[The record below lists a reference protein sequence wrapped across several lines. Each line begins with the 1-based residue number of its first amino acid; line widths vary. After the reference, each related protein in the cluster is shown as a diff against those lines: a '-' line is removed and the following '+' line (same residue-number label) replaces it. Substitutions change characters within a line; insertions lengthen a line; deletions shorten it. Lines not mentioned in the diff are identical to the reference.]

1 MIAAAMAQVD
11 ERIRAVRRVCAFGA
25 FERLF
30 SIWHAFHLPLFLMP
44 LVAGIVHVIAV
55 NVY

>member
-1 MIAAAMAQVD
+1 
-11 ERIRAVRRVCAFGA
+11 VRRVCAFGA
-25 FERLF
+25 YERLF
-30 SIWHAFHLPLFLMP
+30 SIWHAISPAAVLML